1 MTEKSIESRAFFMQL
16 YIKNSGL
23 PKMYYAN
30 TTLKAATDNDLEMFR
45 KLKEIEDDV
54 ANFVKEGK
62 NLLISS
68 NMVGNGKTTWA
79 TKILKSYVTN
89 YACYYSFPK
98 QNQTPALYVNF
109 PEFLNQKKLAIS
121 NPDMLDKVK
130 HIEDSI
136 YTAKLVVFDD
146 IATKLASDYD
156 KELLYV
162 YINYRTSNKLSTIYT
177 TNISSNMLESQI
189 GARVADR
196 ITGYSECI
204 EFNGPGRRGC

>member
-1 MTEKSIESRAFFMQL
+1 
-16 YIKNSGL
+16 
-23 PKMYYAN
+23 
-30 TTLKAATDNDLEMFR
+30 
-45 KLKEIEDDV
+45 
-54 ANFVKEGK
+54 
-62 NLLISS
+62 
-68 NMVGNGKTTWA
+68 
-79 TKILKSYVTN
+79 
-89 YACYYSFPK
+89 
-98 QNQTPALYVNF
+98 
-109 PEFLNQKKLAIS
+109 
-121 NPDMLDKVK
+121 MLDKVK

>member
-1 MTEKSIESRAFFMQL
+1 MAEKSIESRAFFMQL

-45 KLKEIEDDV
+45 KLKAIEEDIV
-54 ANFVKEGK
+54 NFVKEGK

-79 TKILKSYVTN
+79 TKMLKSYVTD
-89 YACYYSFPK
+89 YACYFPFPN
-98 QNQTPALYVNF
+98 QNQTPVLYVNF
-109 PEFLNQKKLAIS
+109 PEFLNRKKLAMS
-121 NPDMLDKVK
+121 NPDMLEKVK

-177 TNISSNMLESQI
+177 TNIPASMLRGEL
-189 GARVADR
+189 GERVADR
-196 ITGYSECI
+196 IIGYSECV